1 MNTKRQ
7 TIWLVSMLSL
17 MVILSAYYLFTQD
30 IGSDNKL
37 TDAKHME
44 NTAEVNTTV
53 DQNSAAV
60 SGTSDNSGSYTISDL
75 DQDVLSQLEADG
87 YFKNNG
93 EISELIAKRE
103 NQLEQKDNKIMSVL
117 ADVSAETDRSLEA
130 LEEMAMLEQKMEK
143 ITQLENNLKDT
154 YEIAIISE
162 EVNDKYK
169 VVVTS
174 DNLEKKQA
182 AEIIEQVINELEV
195 RPEQVSVQFIAN
207 P

>member
-30 IGSDNKL
+30 IGSENKL
-37 TDAKHME
+37 TDATHME
-44 NTAEVNTTV
+44 NTAKVNSPLDINSTV
-53 DQNSAAV
+53 A
-60 SGTSDNSGSYTISDL
+60 SGTEGSGNYTISDV
-75 DQDVLSQLEADG
+75 DQDVLSQLEAEG
-87 YFKNNG
+87 YFNNNSK
-93 EISELIAKRE
+93 ISELMTKRE
-103 NQLEQKDNKIMSVL
+103 NQLQEKDNQIMSVL
-117 ADVSAETDRSLEA
+117 ADVSADTDRSLEA

-143 ITQLENNLKDT
+143 ITQLESNLKDT
-154 YEIAIISE
+154 YDIAIISQ

-174 DNLEKKQA
+174 DTLEKKQA
-182 AEIIEQVINELEV
+182 AEIIAQVIEELEV

>member
-37 TDAKHME
+37 TDANHME

-53 DQNSAAV
+53 DQNAAIV
-60 SGTSDNSGSYTISDL
+60 SGTSENGDSYTISDL
-75 DQDVLSQLEADG
+75 DQDVLSQLESEG
-87 YFKNNG
+87 YFKNDG
-93 EISELIAKRE
+93 EISALMTKRE
-103 NQLEQKDNKIMSVL
+103 NKLGEIDNQIMSVV
-117 ADVSAETDRSLEA
+117 ADVTADTDRTLEA

-143 ITQLENNLKDT
+143 ITQLENNLKET
-154 YEIAIISE
+154 YEIALISE

-174 DNLEKKQA
+174 ENLEKKQA
-182 AEIIEQVINELEV
+182 AEIIEQVITELEV